1 MKRLYIYIIGI
12 TLLLTSCHLVTSNNG
27 ELDGLWQ
34 GMMKEDLATGE
45 VVDLRDSQATWAFQ
59 GGMVEMNATT
69 IPPNHVIGKFERGD
83 KTLRVYHL
91 ALFTHGKGDTP
102 LEDVT
107 MLKVFGFTTLDETFR
122 IIELNDDALRV
133 ETDNVRLTFRKY

>member
-1 MKRLYIYIIGI
+1 MKKLYLYIIGI
-12 TLLLTSCHLVTSNNG
+12 TLLLTSCNMVTSDNG
-27 ELDGLWQ
+27 ALDGLWQ
-34 GMMKEDLATGE
+34 GMMKEDLTTGE
-45 VVDLRDSQATWAFQ
+45 VTDLRDEQATWSFQ
-59 GGMVEMNATT
+59 GGMIQMNATS
-69 IPPNHVIGKFERGD
+69 IPPSHVIGKFERGD
-83 KTLRVYHL
+83 KTLRVYHM

-122 IIELNDDALRV
+122 ILELNDDALRV

>member
-1 MKRLYIYIIGI
+1 MKRLHIYIIGV

-34 GMMKEDLATGE
+34 GTMKEDLATGE
-45 VVDLRDSQATWAFQ
+45 VVDMRDSQATWSFQ
-59 GGMVEMNATT
+59 GGMIEMNATT
-69 IPPNHVIGKFERGD
+69 IPPSHVIGKFERGD
-83 KTLRVYHL
+83 KTLRIYHL

-102 LEDVT
+102 LEDAS

-122 IIELNDDALRV
+122 IIELNDDALRL
-133 ETDNVRLTFRKY
+133 ETDKVRLSFRKY